1 MADYI
6 LNSSWS
12 DIDSVAAAHKS
23 GAFIEK
29 RNLYNPAERD
39 ILPVSAKFDGS
50 LWARSAMVYSFG
62 SMTEYDAFMDESTE
76 ILKNG
81 DHVWIKSKGLN
92 GASVYTLYLYFQNGL
107 NKAVEI
113 VSNAS
118 TGSGES
124 DDTGKGAVIWYT
136 NVGPNSYRFVIS
148 DLRGPA
154 GAVPVPGHMIVSSY
168 TGMGYFITATDGA
181 AVTVSSYKVQVTGSK
196 GDTGPQGPGAELFKV
211 TFSHTSGG
219 YAADKTNAEIYA
231 AAESGKMVVGLDVL
245 GRMMQLY
252 RYGSTFAWFTS
263 LGYDHDEE
271 TFTTQVYRLESDAV
285 TADFGSLPDQSRL
298 VQSVIAA
305 LPVYGGEAE

>member
-62 SMTEYDAFMDESTE
+62 SMIEYDAFMDESTE

-124 DDTGKGAVIWYT
+124 ENTGEGAIIWYT
-136 NVGPNSYRFVIS
+136 KVAPSSGIFVVS
-148 DLRGPA
+148 DLVGPA
-154 GAVPVPGHMIVSSY
+154 GAIPAPGHMIISNY
-168 TGMGYFITATDGA
+168 TGLAYFITEINGDA
-181 AVTVSSYKVQVTGSK
+181 AVFGDYTVQVK
-196 GDTGPQGPGAELFKV
+196 PN
-211 TFSHTSGG
+211 TS
-219 YAADKTNAEIYA
+219 EIVSA
-231 AAESGKMVVGLDVL
+231 
-245 GRMMQLY
+245 
-252 RYGSTFAWFTS
+252 
-263 LGYDHDEE
+263 
-271 TFTTQVYRLESDAV
+271 
-285 TADFGSLPDQSRL
+285 
-298 VQSVIAA
+298 VIAA
-305 LPVYGGEAE
+305 LPVYGGETQ